1 MGIII
6 SKRKYTSIPTEDTIK
21 VHDAPYTDGVPV
33 VPYTDTPIRHT
44 QMSSTSPKDRY
55 AFTGDVV

>member
-6 SKRKYTSIPTEDTIK
+6 FKPKYTPLPKEDTIK
-21 VHDAPYTDGVPV
+21 VTVTPYTDGVPV
-33 VPYTDTPIRHT
+33 VPYTDTPLKYP
-44 QMSSTSPKDRY
+44 QMSTTPEKDRY

>member
-1 MGIII
+1 MGIIVF
-6 SKRKYTSIPTEDTIK
+6 KPKYTPLPKEDTIK
-21 VHDAPYTDGVPV
+21 VAVAPYTDGVPV

-44 QMSSTSPKDRY
+44 QMSSTSQKDRY